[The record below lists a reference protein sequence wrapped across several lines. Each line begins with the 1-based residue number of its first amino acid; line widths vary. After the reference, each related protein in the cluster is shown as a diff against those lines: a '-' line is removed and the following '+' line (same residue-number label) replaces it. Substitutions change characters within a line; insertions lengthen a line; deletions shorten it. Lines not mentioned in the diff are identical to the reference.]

1 MWTNDDWLILAAIFG
16 GVLGIIMLFAI
27 GRLFT
32 IATTLKEILA
42 ELRKQNG
49 AEVPYFKSERSTGQ

>member
-42 ELRKQNG
+42 ELRKRNG
-49 AEVPYFKSERSTGQ
+49 AEVPYFKSERSAGQ

>member
-1 MWTNDDWLILAAIFG
+1 MGTTEDWALLASIFG

-42 ELRKQNG
+42 ELRKRNG
-49 AEVPYFKSERSTGQ
+49 AEVPDFKNERSPGQ